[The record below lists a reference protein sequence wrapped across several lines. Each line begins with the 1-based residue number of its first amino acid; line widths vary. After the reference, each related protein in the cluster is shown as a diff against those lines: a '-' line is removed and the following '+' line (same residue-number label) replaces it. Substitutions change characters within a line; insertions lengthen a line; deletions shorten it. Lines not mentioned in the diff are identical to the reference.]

1 MLAWQH
7 THGCLSASEN
17 LDFALN
23 GGAMPPRASHGGE
36 FMNMIDQDR
45 LNTLK
50 SLAPLE
56 AIRAWLGETVGP
68 GDRTAL
74 AIAIQ
79 RDRRIELDDDEIAYL
94 VEDGIE
100 CGLDARAVLE
110 RLLTA
115 GDGVQPRGDA
125 GLPAR

>member
-1 MLAWQH
+1 M
-7 THGCLSASEN
+7 TTIE
-17 LDFALN
+17 
-23 GGAMPPRASHGGE
+23 
-36 FMNMIDQDR
+36 QDR

-68 GDRTAL
+68 ADRSAL

-100 CGLDARAVLE
+100 SGLDARAVLE

-115 GDGVQPRGDA
+115 GDGLLRR
-125 GLPAR
+125 PAARPPVGENRAREVS